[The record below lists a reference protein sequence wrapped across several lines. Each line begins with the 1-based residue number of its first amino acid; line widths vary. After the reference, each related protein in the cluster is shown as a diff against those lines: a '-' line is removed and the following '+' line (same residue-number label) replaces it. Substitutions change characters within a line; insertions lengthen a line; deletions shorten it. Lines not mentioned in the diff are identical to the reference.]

1 MKQNEAFA
9 LKHYLESYPENVA
22 FEDVLQKLKTGSP
35 DVDVWEPFEKLS
47 SFDLANAISR
57 LSHEIE
63 TQFFP
68 IFELVTVI
76 DKETVTGILSQEIDR
91 EPKEEEVNAIC
102 SWLDTDF
109 SFQLPEKISDA
120 VTFLNIPKS
129 Q

>member
-1 MKQNEAFA
+1 MKPNEAFA
-9 LKHYLESYPENVA
+9 IRQYLESYPENVS

-35 DVDVWEPFEKLS
+35 DVNVWEPFEKLS
-47 SFDLANAISR
+47 SYDLANAISR

-76 DKETVTGILSQEIDR
+76 DKETVTGMLSQEVNRD
-91 EPKEEEVNAIC
+91 PKEEEINAIC

-109 SFQLPEKISDA
+109 SCHLPERISDA
-120 VTFLNIPKS
+120 VTFLSIPKN